1 MVNENKNNV
10 TDSIHRVLAR
20 KYRPLNFTKLVGQNN
35 LIKTLSGSIERGR
48 LAHAYILTGLR
59 GVGKTST
66 ARIIA
71 KLFNCTNPEKS
82 SEIAINPCGV
92 CDSCLGIAE
101 GKNIDVLEID
111 AASNT
116 GVDNIRELIDG
127 VGYKPLTSKFR
138 VYIIDEVHMLSKG
151 AFNALLKTLE
161 EPPEHVKFIFA
172 TTEIRKVPI
181 TILSRCQR
189 FDLQIVPSKILID
202 HLKWVCEEEK
212 INFTLEALQ
221 IIVRVS
227 GGSVRDALSLL
238 DQSASIS
245 GDDIK
250 SETISF
256 MLGLPS
262 RVSSIEILENIF
274 DSNIENALKIYDNV
288 INHGTNGEILIGD
301 MLDIIHL
308 STRINI
314 IGEKNLDT
322 FMNSI
327 PDGEKA
333 GILKISK
340 ISLPGL
346 TRAWQILLKGIEEI
360 RAAPNPDEAGSMI
373 LIRLAYSCNLPDP
386 ASLVKKIQ
394 ASLEENKTTFNDSL
408 EEKDDGKKN
417 TSEIINDLQEIN
429 SIDSVDNKTTLVEVN
444 TFEDLVEIFKIK
456 GELLLHAQ
464 LLSCVHLIS
473 FEKGKLEISI
483 SGNTNNNIAKDI
495 SKFLKNWT
503 GEDWV
508 ISIVDDQGTET
519 LDHKNERKAQ
529 EEIENT
535 KNTPEMQKVL
545 KAFPNAELK
554 SVNDKNK

>member
-10 TDSIHRVLAR
+10 TDSTHRVLAR
-20 KYRPLNFTKLVGQNN
+20 KYRPLNFTKLVGQKN

-48 LAHAYILTGLR
+48 LAHAYILTGVR

-82 SEIAINPCGV
+82 SEIVINPCGV

-394 ASLEENKTTFNDSL
+394 ASLEENKTAFKDSL
-408 EEKDDGKKN
+408 EEKDDDKKI

-429 SIDSVDNKTTLVEVN
+429 SIDNKTTLAEVN

-554 SVNDKNK
+554 SVIDKNK

>member
-48 LAHAYILTGLR
+48 LAHAYILTGVR

-151 AFNALLKTLE
+151 AFSALLKTLE

-314 IGEKNLDT
+314 IGENNLDT

-429 SIDSVDNKTTLVEVN
+429 SIDNKTTLAEVN

>member
-10 TDSIHRVLAR
+10 TVSIHRVLAR

-48 LAHAYILTGLR
+48 LAHAYILTGVR

-417 TSEIINDLQEIN
+417 TSEIINDQQEIN
-429 SIDSVDNKTTLVEVN
+429 SIDNKTTLAEVN

>member
-48 LAHAYILTGLR
+48 LAHAYILTGVR

-314 IGEKNLDT
+314 IGENNLDT

-333 GILKISK
+333 GIFKISK

-360 RAAPNPDEAGSMI
+360 RAAPNPDEAGSMM

-394 ASLEENKTTFNDSL
+394 ASLEENKTTFNDYL
-408 EEKDDGKKN
+408 KENDDGKKN

-429 SIDSVDNKTTLVEVN
+429 SIDNKTTLAEVN

>member
-1 MVNENKNNV
+1 MVNEKEKNV
-10 TDSIHRVLAR
+10 TENIHRVLAR
-20 KYRPLNFTKLVGQNN
+20 KYRPINFTKLVGQEN
-35 LIKTLSGSIERGR
+35 LVKTLSGSIERGR
-48 LAHAYILTGLR
+48 VAHAYILTGVR

-314 IGEKNLDT
+314 IGENNLDT

-429 SIDSVDNKTTLVEVN
+429 SIDNKTTLAEVN

>member
-48 LAHAYILTGLR
+48 LAHAYILTGVR

-314 IGEKNLDT
+314 VGEKNLDT

-340 ISLPGL
+340 ISLQGL

-394 ASLEENKTTFNDSL
+394 ASLEENKTTFNVSL

-429 SIDSVDNKTTLVEVN
+429 SIDNKTTLAEVN

>member
-48 LAHAYILTGLR
+48 LAHAYILTGVR

-408 EEKDDGKKN
+408 EEKDDVKKKP
-417 TSEIINDLQEIN
+417 SEIINDLQEIN
-429 SIDSVDNKTTLVEVN
+429 SIDNKTTLAEVN

-483 SGNTNNNIAKDI
+483 SGNTNNNIVKEI

>member
-48 LAHAYILTGLR
+48 LAHAYILTGVR

-327 PDGEKA
+327 PDCEKA

-429 SIDSVDNKTTLVEVN
+429 SIDNKTTLAEVN

>member
-48 LAHAYILTGLR
+48 LAHAYILTGVR

-274 DSNIENALKIYDNV
+274 DSNIENALNIYDNV
-288 INHGTNGEILIGD
+288 IDHGTNGEILIGD

-394 ASLEENKTTFNDSL
+394 ASLKENKTTFNDSL

-429 SIDSVDNKTTLVEVN
+429 SIDNKTTLAEVN

-473 FEKGKLEISI
+473 FEKGKLEISV
-483 SGNTNNNIAKDI
+483 SGNTNSNIAKDT

>member
-48 LAHAYILTGLR
+48 LAHAYILTGVR

-314 IGEKNLDT
+314 VGEKNLDT

-360 RAAPNPDEAGSMI
+360 RAAPNPDEAGSMM

-394 ASLEENKTTFNDSL
+394 ASLEENKTTFNVSL
-408 EEKDDGKKN
+408 EEKDDGKNN
-417 TSEIINDLQEIN
+417 TLEIFNDLQEIN
-429 SIDSVDNKTTLVEVN
+429 SIDNKTTLAEVN

>member
-1 MVNENKNNV
+1 MVNENEKNV
-10 TDSIHRVLAR
+10 TKNIHRVLAR
-20 KYRPLNFTKLVGQNN
+20 KYRPINFTKLVGQEN
-35 LIKTLSGSIERGR
+35 LVKTLSGSIERGR
-48 LAHAYILTGLR
+48 VAHAYILTGVR

-189 FDLQIVPSKILID
+189 FDLQIVPSKILIN

-221 IIVRVS
+221 IIVRLS

-429 SIDSVDNKTTLVEVN
+429 SIDNKTTLAEVN

>member
-48 LAHAYILTGLR
+48 LAHAYILTGVR

-274 DSNIENALKIYDNV
+274 DSNIENALKIYDNI

-333 GILKISK
+333 GILKISQ

-429 SIDSVDNKTTLVEVN
+429 SIDNKTTLAEVN

>member
-48 LAHAYILTGLR
+48 LAHAYILTGVR

-92 CDSCLGIAE
+92 CDSCSGIAE

-340 ISLPGL
+340 ISLQGL

-394 ASLEENKTTFNDSL
+394 ASLEENKTIFNDSL

-429 SIDSVDNKTTLVEVN
+429 SIDNKTTLAEVN

>member
-48 LAHAYILTGLR
+48 VAHAYILTGVR

-82 SEIAINPCGV
+82 SEIAINPCGL

-189 FDLQIVPSKILID
+189 FDLQIVPSKILIE

-245 GDDIK
+245 GDNIK

-314 IGEKNLDT
+314 VGENNLDA

-394 ASLEENKTTFNDSL
+394 ASLEENKNKVNDTL
-408 EEKDDGKKN
+408 EENDDDKKD
-417 TSEIINDLQEIN
+417 TSGIINNLQEIN
-429 SIDSVDNKTTLVEVN
+429 SIDKKTTLAEVH

-473 FEKGKLEISI
+473 FEKGKLEVSI
-483 SGNTNNNIAKDI
+483 SGNTSNNIAKDT
-495 SKFLKNWT
+495 SDFLKKWT

>member
-48 LAHAYILTGLR
+48 LAHAYILTGVR

-82 SEIAINPCGV
+82 SEIAINPCGL

-138 VYIIDEVHMLSKG
+138 IYIIDEVHMLSKG

-189 FDLQIVPSKILID
+189 FDLQIVPSKILIE

-245 GDDIK
+245 GDNIK

-314 IGEKNLDT
+314 VGENNLDA

-394 ASLEENKTTFNDSL
+394 ASLEENKNKVNDTL
-408 EEKDDGKKN
+408 EENDDDKKD
-417 TSEIINDLQEIN
+417 TSGIINNLQEIN
-429 SIDSVDNKTTLVEVN
+429 SIDKKTTLAEVH

-473 FEKGKLEISI
+473 FEKGKLEVSI
-483 SGNTNNNIAKDI
+483 SGNTSNNIAKDT
-495 SKFLKNWT
+495 SDFLKKWT

>member
-48 LAHAYILTGLR
+48 LAHAYILTGVR

-288 INHGTNGEILIGD
+288 INLGTNGEILIGD

-417 TSEIINDLQEIN
+417 TSEILNDLQEIN
-429 SIDSVDNKTTLVEVN
+429 SIDNKTTVAEVN
-444 TFEDLVEIFKIK
+444 TFENLVEIFKIK

>member
-1 MVNENKNNV
+1 MVNEDKNNV

-48 LAHAYILTGLR
+48 VAHAYILTGVR

-82 SEIAINPCGV
+82 SEIAINPCGL

-189 FDLQIVPSKILID
+189 FDLQIVPSKILIE

-245 GDDIK
+245 GDNIK

-394 ASLEENKTTFNDSL
+394 ASLEENKNKVNDTL
-408 EEKDDGKKN
+408 EENDDDKKD
-417 TSEIINDLQEIN
+417 TSGIINNLQEIN
-429 SIDSVDNKTTLVEVN
+429 SIDKKTTLAEVH

-473 FEKGKLEISI
+473 FEKGKLEVSI

>member
-48 LAHAYILTGLR
+48 LAHAYILTGVR

-417 TSEIINDLQEIN
+417 TSEIINDLQELN
-429 SIDSVDNKTTLVEVN
+429 SIDNKTTLAEVN

>member
-48 LAHAYILTGLR
+48 LAHAYILTGVR

-314 IGEKNLDT
+314 IGENNLDT

-327 PDGEKA
+327 PDSEKA

-340 ISLPGL
+340 TSLPGL

-360 RAAPNPDEAGSMI
+360 RAAPNPDEAGSMM

-394 ASLEENKTTFNDSL
+394 ASLEENKTTFNDTL

-429 SIDSVDNKTTLVEVN
+429 SIDNKTTLAEVN

>member
-1 MVNENKNNV
+1 MVNEKEKNV
-10 TDSIHRVLAR
+10 TENIHRVLAR
-20 KYRPLNFTKLVGQNN
+20 KYRPINFTKLVGQEN
-35 LIKTLSGSIERGR
+35 LVKTLSGSIERGR
-48 LAHAYILTGLR
+48 VAHAYILTGVR

-262 RVSSIEILENIF
+262 RVSSIEILENVF

-429 SIDSVDNKTTLVEVN
+429 SIDNKTTLAEVN

>member
-48 LAHAYILTGLR
+48 LAHAYILTGVR

-314 IGEKNLDT
+314 IGENNLDT

-360 RAAPNPDEAGSMI
+360 RAAPNPDEAGSMM

-394 ASLEENKTTFNDSL
+394 ASLEENKTIFNNSL

-429 SIDSVDNKTTLVEVN
+429 SIDNKTTLAEVN

>member
-1 MVNENKNNV
+1 MVNEDKNNV

-48 LAHAYILTGLR
+48 VAHAYILTGVR

-82 SEIAINPCGV
+82 SEIAINPCGL

-189 FDLQIVPSKILID
+189 FDLQIVTSKILIE

-245 GDDIK
+245 GDNIK

-314 IGEKNLDT
+314 VGENNLDA

-394 ASLEENKTTFNDSL
+394 ASLEENKNKVNNNL
-408 EEKDDGKKN
+408 EENDDDKKD
-417 TSEIINDLQEIN
+417 TSGIINNLQKIN
-429 SIDSVDNKTTLVEVN
+429 SIDKKTTLAEVH

-473 FEKGKLEISI
+473 FEKGKLEVSI
-483 SGNTNNNIAKDI
+483 SGNTSNNIAKDT
-495 SKFLKNWT
+495 SDFLKKWT

>member
-48 LAHAYILTGLR
+48 LAHAYILTGVR

-82 SEIAINPCGV
+82 SEISINPCGV

-212 INFTLEALQ
+212 IDFTLEALQ

-429 SIDSVDNKTTLVEVN
+429 SIDNKTTLAEVN

>member
-48 LAHAYILTGLR
+48 LAHAYILTGVR

-429 SIDSVDNKTTLVEVN
+429 SIDNKTTMAEVN

>member
-1 MVNENKNNV
+1 MVNKNKNNV

-48 LAHAYILTGLR
+48 LAHAYILTGVR

-92 CDSCLGIAE
+92 CDSCSGIAE

-202 HLKWVCEEEK
+202 HLKWVCEEENIK
-212 INFTLEALQ
+212 FTLEALQ

-429 SIDSVDNKTTLVEVN
+429 SIDNKTTLAEVN

-529 EEIENT
+529 EEVENT

-554 SVNDKNK
+554 SVNDENK

>member
-48 LAHAYILTGLR
+48 LAHAYILTGVR

-429 SIDSVDNKTTLVEVN
+429 SIDNKTTLAEVN

-554 SVNDKNK
+554 SINDKNK

>member
-48 LAHAYILTGLR
+48 LAHAYILTGVR

-250 SETISF
+250 SESISF

-314 IGEKNLDT
+314 IGENNLDT

-360 RAAPNPDEAGSMI
+360 RTAPNPDEAGSMI

-429 SIDSVDNKTTLVEVN
+429 SIDNKTTLAEVN

>member
-48 LAHAYILTGLR
+48 LAHAYILTGVR

-308 STRINI
+308 SPRINI

-429 SIDSVDNKTTLVEVN
+429 SIDNKTTLSEVN
-444 TFEDLVEIFKIK
+444 TFEGLVEIFKIK

>member
-48 LAHAYILTGLR
+48 LAHAYILTGVR

-238 DQSASIS
+238 DQSASMS

-288 INHGTNGEILIGD
+288 INHGANGEILIGD

-394 ASLEENKTTFNDSL
+394 ASLEENKTSFNDSL

-429 SIDSVDNKTTLVEVN
+429 SIDNKTTLAEVN

>member
-48 LAHAYILTGLR
+48 LAHAYILTGVR

-189 FDLQIVPSKILID
+189 FDLQIVPSRILIE

-314 IGEKNLDT
+314 IGENNLDT

-394 ASLEENKTTFNDSL
+394 ASLEENKTTFNDYL
-408 EEKDDGKKN
+408 KENDDGKKN

-429 SIDSVDNKTTLVEVN
+429 SIDNKTTLAEVN

-456 GELLLHAQ
+456 GELLLHSQ

>member
-48 LAHAYILTGLR
+48 LAHAYILTGVR

-417 TSEIINDLQEIN
+417 TSEIINDQREIN
-429 SIDSVDNKTTLVEVN
+429 SIDNKTTLAEVN

>member
-48 LAHAYILTGLR
+48 LAHAYILTGVR

-408 EEKDDGKKN
+408 EEKDDGRKN

-429 SIDSVDNKTTLVEVN
+429 SIDNKTTLAEVN

>member
-48 LAHAYILTGLR
+48 LAHAYMLTGVR

-429 SIDSVDNKTTLVEVN
+429 SIDNKTTLAEVN

>member
-1 MVNENKNNV
+1 MVNEDKNNV

-48 LAHAYILTGLR
+48 LAHAYILTGVR

-82 SEIAINPCGV
+82 SEIAINPCGL

-189 FDLQIVPSKILID
+189 FDLQIVPSKILIE

-245 GDDIK
+245 GDNIK

-314 IGEKNLDT
+314 IGENNLDT

-394 ASLEENKTTFNDSL
+394 ASLEENKNKVNDTL
-408 EEKDDGKKN
+408 EENDDDKKD
-417 TSEIINDLQEIN
+417 TSGIINNLQEIN
-429 SIDSVDNKTTLVEVN
+429 SIDKKTTLAEVH

>member
-48 LAHAYILTGLR
+48 LAHAYILTGVR

-189 FDLQIVPSKILID
+189 FDLQIVTSKILID

-429 SIDSVDNKTTLVEVN
+429 SIDNKTTLAEVN

>member
-48 LAHAYILTGLR
+48 LAHAYILTGVR

-360 RAAPNPDEAGSMI
+360 RAAPNPDEAGSMM

-394 ASLEENKTTFNDSL
+394 ASLEENKTTFNNSL

-429 SIDSVDNKTTLVEVN
+429 SIDNKTTLAEVN

>member
-48 LAHAYILTGLR
+48 LAHAYILTGVR

-314 IGEKNLDT
+314 VGEINLDS

-429 SIDSVDNKTTLVEVN
+429 SIDNKTTLAEVN

>member
-1 MVNENKNNV
+1 MVNEDKNNV

-48 LAHAYILTGLR
+48 LAHAYILTGVR

-82 SEIAINPCGV
+82 SEIAINPCGL

-202 HLKWVCEEEK
+202 HLKWVCEEEN

-221 IIVRVS
+221 IVVRVS

-274 DSNIENALKIYDNV
+274 DSNIENALKIYDNI

-314 IGEKNLDT
+314 IGENNLDT

-394 ASLEENKTTFNDSL
+394 ASLEENKNKVNDTL
-408 EEKDDGKKN
+408 EENDDDKKD
-417 TSEIINDLQEIN
+417 TSGIINNLQEIN
-429 SIDSVDNKTTLVEVN
+429 SIDKKTTLAEVH

-473 FEKGKLEISI
+473 FEKGKLEVSI
-483 SGNTNNNIAKDI
+483 SGNTSNNIAKDT
-495 SKFLKNWT
+495 SDFLKKWT